1 MVWIEVNFYNK
12 IYNFH
17 RNSLKKNSHKLSK
30 ISHQFIYLFNFSAF
44 YNFFK
49 CLGTRLKLYS
59 HKIKKI

>member
-17 RNSLKKNSHKLSK
+17 RNSLKKIPTSYLRFRIN
-30 ISHQFIYLFNFSAF
+30 LFNFSAL

-49 CLGTRLKLYS
+49 CLET
-59 HKIKKI
+59 